1 MTAKAH
7 NIDLSREDGHQYAVM
22 LWSQQASVRERW
34 PELALLHHIENER
47 SCTPQ
52 RAPRRKRMGVK
63 PGVPVGIADRPGR
76 VSRTAH
82 RAQDRN
88 GDADKGSAV
97 VGGTTERAGALCHGM
112 PRVGKRSANH

>member
-7 NIDLSREDGHQYAVM
+7 SIDLSREDGHQYAVM
-22 LWSQQASVRERW
+22 LWSQGEGVRTKW
-34 PELALLHHIENER
+34 PELKLLHHIENER

-52 RAPRRKRMGVK
+52 QGARRKRMGVK
-63 PGVPVGIADRPGR
+63 PGVPDLDRPGR

-97 VGGTTERAGALCHGM
+97 VGGTTERAGALCHSM
-112 PRVGKRSANH
+112 PWVGKRSANH